1 MSNSNELYMCPQ
13 LLGIEL
19 PRNVAECTSQ
29 VGHMSVFQDLAI
41 PRHWPWYG
49 KVACIK
55 PSQHFLP
62 IPSTNGILHAS
73 LYRDIPVAYRVVPCL
88 LELSKDPISRRSKQ
102 MQGKMDTCGP

>member
-41 PRHWPWYG
+41 TRHWPWYG

-73 LYRDIPVAYRVVPCL
+73 LYRDIQVAYRVVPCL